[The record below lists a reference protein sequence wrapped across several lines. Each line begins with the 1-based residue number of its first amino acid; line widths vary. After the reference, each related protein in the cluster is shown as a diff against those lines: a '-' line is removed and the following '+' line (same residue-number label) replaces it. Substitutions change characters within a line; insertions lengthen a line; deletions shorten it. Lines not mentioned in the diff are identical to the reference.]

1 MVTSRQSRFVAALI
15 AMFSMFFMQL
25 AIAGYVCPDL
35 ASPIAPSGG
44 EHAASVSVAA
54 FDHSMA
60 VDHSMASCHG
70 MDIEQPNLCSAH
82 AQVGDQS
89 LDKHQLPQVQPF
101 VAGFIANTILPAPPR
116 DLFSATD
123 STSIEL
129 LERITAPPSSIQHC
143 CFRI

>member
-1 MVTSRQSRFVAALI
+1 MGTFRKSRFVAALI

-35 ASPIAPSGG
+35 APPITENMSS
-44 EHAASVSVAA
+44 ASATPTDDV
-54 FDHSMA
+54 ME
-60 VDHSMASCHG
+60 SCHG

-101 VAGFIANTILPAPPR
+101 VAGFIASVILPVPPG
-116 DLFSATD
+116 DLFTATD

-129 LERITAPPSSIQHC
+129 LERKTAPPSSIQHC

>member
-1 MVTSRQSRFVAALI
+1 MGTSRKSRFVAALI

-35 ASPIAPSGG
+35 APPVVENVASETAMSAIAM
-44 EHAASVSVAA
+44 
-54 FDHSMA
+54 D
-60 VDHSMASCHG
+60 DSMASCHG

-101 VAGFIANTILPAPPR
+101 VAGFIANVVLPVPPR
-116 DLFSATD
+116 ELFSATD

-129 LERITAPPSSIQHC
+129 LERKTSPPASIQHC